1 MMFMNTISG
10 RLRLKKLVILLSSLV
25 VLFYVLA
32 PIYWICVSSLQK
44 ESALNDRPPNFF
56 PTSDIFT
63 LDHYSFIFTGVVPE
77 GSTIMIQ
84 AQYTMSGTLVW
95 PSVVNSLIIALA
107 VTVINILIGFPA
119 GHVFS
124 RYRFWGDGKLFG
136 VLVATRLLPSI
147 SIVIPV
153 FILMQKFDLVDKKIG
168 LIGLYSAITIPFTI
182 WILRSYFKNLPV
194 EYEEAARMDGCSYI
208 HSLIKVVLPIAKPGI
223 AAGGIFAFMTAYGE
237 FIFAT
242 ILTRTIASRTQT
254 AVLASLASGI
264 SVSKGMISAASVLAI
279 IPPIIIAILFRKQV
293 IDGLT
298 SKLGTS

>member
-1 MMFMNTISG
+1 MFINTISG
-10 RLRLKKLVILLSSLV
+10 RLRLKKLVIFLASVL
-25 VLFYVLA
+25 VLFYILA
-32 PIYWICVSSLQK
+32 PMFWVAVSSFQK
-44 ESALNDRPPNFF
+44 ESALNDRPPHFF
-56 PTSDIFT
+56 PNADIFT
-63 LDHYSFIFTGVVPE
+63 LDHYSFLFTGVVPE
-77 GSTIMIQ
+77 GSTVMIQ

-95 PSVVNSLIIALA
+95 PSVINSLIIALS

-119 GHVFS
+119 GHIFS
-124 RYRFWGDGKLFG
+124 RYRFWGDAKLFG
-136 VLVATRLLPSI
+136 MLVVTRLLPSI
-147 SIVIPV
+147 SIVVPV
-153 FILMQKFDLVDKKIG
+153 YILMQKFDLIDSKAG
-168 LIGLYSAITIPFTI
+168 LIGLYSATTIPFTI

-194 EYEEAARMDGCSYI
+194 EYEEAARMDGCSYL

-223 AAGGIFAFMTAYGE
+223 AAAGIFAFMTAYGE

-242 ILTRTIASRTQT
+242 ILTRTIESRTQT

-279 IPPIIIAILFRKQV
+279 IPPILIAIIFRKQI